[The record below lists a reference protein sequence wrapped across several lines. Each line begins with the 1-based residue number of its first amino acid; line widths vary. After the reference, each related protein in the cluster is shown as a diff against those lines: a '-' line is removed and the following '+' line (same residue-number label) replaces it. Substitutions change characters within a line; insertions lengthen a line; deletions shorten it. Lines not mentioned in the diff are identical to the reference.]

1 MLPSAQL
8 IKMSHHTFVHNSVIE
23 EVEVLEVLLKPE
35 TELLKLVMEFSRV
48 PILLL
53 LEVMSLLLA

>member
-1 MLPSAQL
+1 
-8 IKMSHHTFVHNSVIE
+8 MSHNTFVHNSVIE